1 MNVHSKIQQLQLHS
15 KKNGFNKILF
25 GKIKFPIFLRTN
37 QILDMKLSLLLSV
50 VSVLFLVN
58 AQQECWNWNG
68 EMGCSGNQVDPN
80 PNFSNRTFQTPPRG
94 STLIFNLFKKVIL
107 FGKKNFKT

>member
-1 MNVHSKIQQLQLHS
+1 M
-15 KKNGFNKILF
+15 
-25 GKIKFPIFLRTN
+25 KFL
-37 QILDMKLSLLLSV
+37 
-50 VSVLFLVN
+50 VSVLLAILLVVK

-94 STLIFNLFKKVIL
+94 SSSKNLKFLKVIL
-107 FGKKNFKT
+107 FGKQNSKT

>member
-1 MNVHSKIQQLQLHS
+1 M
-15 KKNGFNKILF
+15 
-25 GKIKFPIFLRTN
+25 KFL
-37 QILDMKLSLLLSV
+37 
-50 VSVLFLVN
+50 VSVLLAILLVVK

-94 STLIFNLFKKVIL
+94 SSSKNL
-107 FGKKNFKT
+107 NF